1 MVIGKQLSHYKIIGD
16 LGRGGMGEV
25 YLARDLLL
33 NREVA
38 IKILPTSLM
47 QSDPSSHQRF
57 VQEAKA
63 TAALDH
69 PYIATIFEI
78 GEEHGIT
85 FIAME
90 LIRGQELADLLE
102 KGPLEIE
109 QTLNFATEIVEGL
122 AFAHEMGIVHRDLK
136 PSNVMVKSGGLHIKI
151 IDFGLAKLTQPLPEI
166 DEEETAERA
175 HSRAGEVKGT
185 LAYMSP
191 EQARGQELD
200 HRSDIFSFG
209 VLLHQML
216 TGVHPFQRESALE
229 RVHAI
234 INSPA
239 SRLSETL
246 DSDVAKKLQPIVDRC
261 LEKDQKDRFQETRDL
276 LEALKDGRA
285 HIESSAYLLAADK
298 PKIHRQKWAALL
310 ALGVAS
316 LAAVGYG
323 IFAADRTTT
332 VAVLPWGH
340 DGPEESAHFGQLV
353 PLALNDRLKNFTALQ
368 VTPFSTSRTYGPDED
383 PALVAVQ
390 LGVDWI
396 VHGHLTTTAAQIVAN
411 VSLAGPDGN
420 AKGWPQEIVLD
431 PSEVIA
437 LSERVASSLA
447 DALGVAESATTR
459 RRVDPKALEHYLEG
473 RSYLLG
479 WDVERNEIRA
489 EESFRSALESDE
501 NFAEA
506 RAGLAQAL
514 WKRYVESREPGLV
527 EEASNEAQRA
537 VMLVPQ
543 LAEAHLAL
551 GVVLLGRGRA
561 AEAAASFERALEL
574 APADDDASR
583 RIADS
588 YAALGREDEAEA
600 NYQRAID
607 LRPGYWW
614 SYEAKAYFYLF
625 DKKPAKFE
633 EAKAL
638 YQQVINLRPESSLG
652 WHGLANAHMFAGEFN
667 AAKPLL
673 QAAIRINPSGAA
685 LNDLGEVYYLTGSF
699 ELALEQ
705 FRLAVERLP
714 KEALFWV
721 GLADTY
727 RQLQARDEAAES
739 YTRAIQLF
747 QEQLEI
753 NPRDAEGRGWL
764 SQGLAALG
772 RCDEARTATTQAARR
787 GGELPFVDYILAVTH
802 SRCGDQEKVVYHMR
816 RALLGGVQLNVRTS
830 PELKPFLDDPYLEEA
845 LSLSQ

>member
-1 MVIGKQLSHYKIIGD
+1 MVIGKELSHYKIIAD
-16 LGRGGMGEV
+16 IGRGGMGEV
-25 YLARDLLL
+25 YRARDLLL

-38 IKILPTSLM
+38 IKILPKSLM
-47 QSDPSSHQRF
+47 QTDPSSHQRF

-90 LIRGQELADLLE
+90 LIRGEELADLLGR
-102 KGPLEIE
+102 GPLGIE
-109 QTLNFATEIVEGL
+109 QALNFATEIVEGL

-175 HSRAGEVKGT
+175 YSRAGEVKGT

-191 EQARGQELD
+191 EQARGQDLD

-209 VLLHQML
+209 VVLHQML
-216 TGVHPFQRESALE
+216 TGAHPFQRESGLE

-261 LEKDQKDRFQETRDL
+261 LEKDQKERFQETRDL
-276 LEALKDGRA
+276 LEALKEARA

-298 PKIHRQKWAALL
+298 PKDHRRTWAALL
-310 ALGVAS
+310 TLGVAA

-323 IFAADRTTT
+323 IFAADRTAT
-332 VAVLPWGH
+332 VAVLPWAH
-340 DGPEESAHFGQLV
+340 DGPEESAHLGQLV
-353 PLALNDRLKNFTALQ
+353 PLAVNDRLKNFNALQ

-383 PALVAVQ
+383 PVLVAAQ

-396 VHGHLTTTAAQIVAN
+396 VHGHLTTTAAQIVAKVN
-411 VSLAGPDGN
+411 LVGLNGN

-431 PSEVIA
+431 PGEVIA
-437 LSERVASSLA
+437 LSERLASSLA
-447 DALGVAESATTR
+447 IALGLDESATK
-459 RRVDPKALEHYLEG
+459 RRVDPKSLEHYLEG
-473 RSYLLG
+473 RTHLLG

-489 EESFRSALESDE
+489 EESFRRALESDE
-501 NFAEA
+501 NFAAA

-514 WKRYVESREPGLV
+514 WERWRVSHEPGLV

-537 VMLVPQ
+537 IMLAPQ

-551 GVVLLGRGRA
+551 GVILLGRGRG

-600 NYQRAID
+600 MYQLAID
-607 LRPGYWW
+607 LRPGYWG
-614 SYEAKAYFYLF
+614 SYEAKGYFYLF
-625 DKKPAKFE
+625 EQKTAKFE
-633 EAKAL
+633 EAKDL
-638 YQQVINLRPESSLG
+638 YQKVIDLRPESSVG
-652 WHGLANAHMFAGEFN
+652 WHGLATAHTFAGDFN
-667 AAKPLL
+667 AAEPLL
-673 QAAIRINPSGAA
+673 QAAIRINPSGNAHY
-685 LNDLGEVYYLTGSF
+685 DLADVYYRTERF
-699 ELALEQ
+699 DVALEQ
-705 FRLAVERLP
+705 YSLAVERLP
-714 KEALFWV
+714 KDALHWS

-727 RQLQARDEAAES
+727 RQLEAHDEAAES
-739 YTRAIQLF
+739 YTRAVELVR
-747 QEQLEI
+747 EQLEI
-753 NPRDAEGRGWL
+753 NPRSAEDRGWL

-772 RCDEARTATTQAARR
+772 RCDEARTEASKAAPRD
-787 GGELPFVDYILAVTH
+787 GKSPFVDYILAVTH
-802 SRCGDQEKVVYHMR
+802 SRCGDQERVLFHTQ
-816 RALLGGVQLNVRTS
+816 RALLGGAQLDVMTS
-830 PELKPFLDDPYLEEA
+830 PELRPFLDDPYLKEA

>member
-246 DSDVAKKLQPIVDRC
+246 DPDVAKKLQPIVDRC

-276 LEALKDGRA
+276 LDALKDARA

-298 PKIHRQKWAALL
+298 PKIHRQKWAALMT
-310 ALGVAS
+310 LGVAA

-340 DGPEESAHFGQLV
+340 DGPEESAHLGQLV
-353 PLALNDRLKNFTALQ
+353 PLALNDRLKNFTALE

-383 PALVAVQ
+383 PVLVADQ

-396 VHGHLTTTAAQIVAN
+396 VQGHLTSSADQIVASVN
-411 VSLAGPDGN
+411 LVGPDGN
-420 AKGWPQEIVLD
+420 AKGWPREIVLD
-431 PSEVIA
+431 PNEVIA

-447 DALGVAESATTR
+447 DALGVTESATKR
-459 RRVDPKALEHYLEG
+459 RADPKALEHYLEG
-473 RSYLLG
+473 RTHLLG
-479 WDVERNEIRA
+479 WDVERNENLA
-489 EESFRSALESDE
+489 EESFRRALELDE

-506 RAGLAQAL
+506 HAGLAQAL
-514 WKRYVESREPGLV
+514 WRRYGQSREPGLV
-527 EEASNEAQRA
+527 EESFNEAQQS
-537 VMLVPQ
+537 VMLAPQ
-543 LAEAHLAL
+543 LADAHLAL
-551 GVVLLGRGRA
+551 GVVLLGRGRGV
-561 AEAAASFERALEL
+561 EASASFKRALEL
-574 APADDDASR
+574 APADDAATLW
-583 RIADS
+583 IADA
-588 YAALGREDEAEA
+588 YAELGQEDEAEA
-600 NYQRAID
+600 MYQRAID
-607 LRPGYWW
+607 LRPGHWQNYF
-614 SYEAKAYFYLF
+614 SKAGFYLF
-625 DKKPAKFE
+625 RATAKLE
-633 EAKAL
+633 EAKPL
-638 YQQVINLRPESSLG
+638 YP
-652 WHGLANAHMFAGEFN
+652 
-667 AAKPLL
+667 
-673 QAAIRINPSGAA
+673 
-685 LNDLGEVYYLTGSF
+685 
-699 ELALEQ
+699 
-705 FRLAVERLP
+705 
-714 KEALFWV
+714 
-721 GLADTY
+721 
-727 RQLQARDEAAES
+727 ARHPIA
-739 YTRAIQLF
+739 
-747 QEQLEI
+747 
-753 NPRDAEGRGWL
+753 PR
-764 SQGLAALG
+764 
-772 RCDEARTATTQAARR
+772 
-787 GGELPFVDYILAVTH
+787 
-802 SRCGDQEKVVYHMR
+802 
-816 RALLGGVQLNVRTS
+816 
-830 PELKPFLDDPYLEEA
+830 
-845 LSLSQ
+845 

>member
-1 MVIGKQLSHYKIIGD
+1 MVIGKELSHYKIIAD
-16 LGRGGMGEV
+16 IGRGGMGEV
-25 YLARDLLL
+25 YRARNLLL

-38 IKILPTSLM
+38 IKILPKSLL
-47 QSDPSSHQRF
+47 QTDPGSHQRF

-78 GEEHGIT
+78 GEEHGVT

-90 LIRGQELADLLE
+90 LIRGEELADLLE
-102 KGPLEIE
+102 KGPLDVE
-109 QTLNFATEIVEGL
+109 QTLKFATEIVEGL

-191 EQARGQELD
+191 EQARGLELD

-209 VLLHQML
+209 VLLREML
-216 TGVHPFQRESALE
+216 TGVHPFQRESELE

-234 INSPA
+234 IHSPA

-261 LEKDQKDRFQETRDL
+261 LEKDQKERFQETRDL
-276 LEALKDGRA
+276 LEELKDARA

-298 PKIHRQKWAALL
+298 PKIHRQRWAALL
-310 ALGVAS
+310 TLGVAA
-316 LAAVGYG
+316 LAAVGYS
-323 IFAADRTTT
+323 IFAADPTT

-340 DGPEESAHFGQLV
+340 DGPEESAHLGQLV

-383 PALVAVQ
+383 PVLVAAQ

-411 VSLAGPDGN
+411 VNLAGPDGN

-447 DALGVAESATTR
+447 DALGVAESATTN

-473 RSYLLG
+473 RTYLLG
-479 WDVERNEIRA
+479 WDVERNDIRA
-489 EESFRSALESDE
+489 EESFRRALESDE

-506 RAGLAQAL
+506 HAGLAQAL
-514 WKRYVESREPGLV
+514 WQRYGQSREPGLV
-527 EEASNEAQRA
+527 EESSNEAQRA
-537 VMLVPQ
+537 VMLAPQ

-551 GVVLLGRGRA
+551 GVVLLGRGRG

-574 APADDDASR
+574 APADDDATR

-588 YAALGREDEAEA
+588 YADLGREDEAEA
-600 NYQRAID
+600 MYQRAID
-607 LRPGYWW
+607 LRPGYWD
-614 SYEAKAYFYLF
+614 SYDAKGNFYLF
-625 DKKPAKFE
+625 KKKTAKFE
-633 EAKAL
+633 EAKDL
-638 YQQVINLRPESSLG
+638 YHQVINLRPESSVG
-652 WHGLANAHMFAGEFN
+652 WHGLAMAHVFAGDPN
-667 AAKPLL
+667 AAEPLFRAAL
-673 QAAIRINPSGAA
+673 QINPSGNAH
-685 LNDLGEVYYLTGSF
+685 NDLGQVYYLLGRL
-699 ELALEQ
+699 ELAREQ
-705 FRLAVERLP
+705 FLLAVDRLP
-714 KEALFWV
+714 KDALIRS

-727 RQLQARDEAAES
+727 RQLEAHDEAAES
-739 YTRAIQLF
+739 YTRAVKLF
-747 QEQLEI
+747 REQLEI
-753 NPRDAEGRGWL
+753 NPTSAEDRGWL

-772 RCDEARTATTQAARR
+772 QCDEARTEASQAAPRD
-787 GGELPFVDYILAVTH
+787 GELPFVDYFLAVTH
-802 SRCGDQEKVVYHMR
+802 SRCGDQEKVLYHTR
-816 RALLGGVQLNVRTS
+816 RALLGGAQFDVRTS
-830 PELKPFLDDPYLEEA
+830 PELKPFLDDPFLKEA

>member
-383 PALVAVQ
+383 PALVAAQ

-638 YQQVINLRPESSLG
+638 YQQVINLRPESSLRVLVELRG
-652 WHGLANAHMFAGEFN
+652 EGL
-667 AAKPLL
+667 LL
-673 QAAIRINPSGAA
+673 
-685 LNDLGEVYYLTGSF
+685 LV
-699 ELALEQ
+699 
-705 FRLAVERLP
+705 
-714 KEALFWV
+714 
-721 GLADTY
+721 
-727 RQLQARDEAAES
+727 RQ
-739 YTRAIQLF
+739 
-747 QEQLEI
+747 
-753 NPRDAEGRGWL
+753 
-764 SQGLAALG
+764 
-772 RCDEARTATTQAARR
+772 EARQ
-787 GGELPFVDYILAVTH
+787 I
-802 SRCGDQEKVVYHMR
+802 
-816 RALLGGVQLNVRTS
+816 
-830 PELKPFLDDPYLEEA
+830 
-845 LSLSQ
+845 

>member
-1 MVIGKQLSHYKIIGD
+1 MVIGKELSHYKIIAD

-38 IKILPTSLM
+38 IKILPKSLM
-47 QSDPSSHQRF
+47 QTDPNSHQRF

-90 LIRGQELADLLE
+90 LIRGEELADLLE
-102 KGPLEIE
+102 KGPLGVE

-122 AFAHEMGIVHRDLK
+122 AFAHEKGIVHRDLK

-151 IDFGLAKLTQPLPEI
+151 IDFGLAKLTQPLPEL

-175 HSRAGEVKGT
+175 YSRAGEVKGT

-191 EQARGQELD
+191 EQARGQDLD

-239 SRLSETL
+239 SRLAETL
-246 DSDVAKKLQPIVDRC
+246 DADVAKRLQPIVDRC

-276 LEALKDGRA
+276 LEALKEARA

-298 PKIHRQKWAALL
+298 PKSYRQWL
-310 ALGVAS
+310 AVPLTLGVAA
-316 LAAVGYG
+316 LAAVVYG
-323 IFAADRTTT
+323 VFDRTTT

-340 DGPEESAHFGQLV
+340 DGLAESAHLGQLV
-353 PLALNDRLKNFTALQ
+353 SLALNDRLKNFTALE

-383 PALVAVQ
+383 PVLVADQ

-396 VHGHLTTTAAQIVAN
+396 VQGHLTTSADQIVAN
-411 VSLAGPDGN
+411 VNLVGPDGN

-447 DALGVAESATTR
+447 DALGVAESATKR
-459 RRVDPKALEHYLEG
+459 RADPKALEHYLEG
-473 RSYLLG
+473 RTHLLG
-479 WDVERNEIRA
+479 WDVERNENLA
-489 EESFRSALESDE
+489 EESFRKSLEFDE

-506 RAGLAQAL
+506 HAGLAQAL
-514 WKRYVESREPGLV
+514 WRRYGRSREPGLV
-527 EEASNEAQRA
+527 EESFNEAQQA
-537 VMLVPQ
+537 VMLAPQ

-551 GVVLLGRGRA
+551 GVVLLGRGRGV
-561 AEAAASFERALEL
+561 EASASFNKALEL
-574 APADDDASR
+574 APADDAATLW
-583 RIADS
+583 IADA
-588 YAALGREDEAEA
+588 YAELGQEDEAEA
-600 NYQRAID
+600 MYQRAID
-607 LRPGYWW
+607 LRPGHWQNYV
-614 SYEAKAYFYLF
+614 SKAGFYLF
-625 DKKPAKFE
+625 RATAKLE
-633 EAKAL
+633 EAKLL
-638 YQQVINLRPESSLG
+638 YQQVIRLRPDSDVG
-652 WHGLANAHMFAGEFN
+652 YHGLAAAHLIAGAFS
-667 AAKPLL
+667 AAEPLL
-673 QAAIRINPSGAA
+673 QAAIRINPSGNAH
-685 LNDLGEVYYLTGSF
+685 NDLGVVYYALGRF

-705 FRLAVERLP
+705 FRLAVEMRP
-714 KEALFWV
+714 DAVHWI
-721 GLADTY
+721 GLADTF
-727 RQLQARDEAAES
+727 RQLEKREEAAES
-739 YTRAIQLF
+739 YTRAVQLLH
-747 QEQLEI
+747 EQLEI
-753 NPRDAEGRGWL
+753 NPTDAQARGYL

-772 RCDEARTATTQAARR
+772 QCDVARTEASQAAPAD
-787 GGELPFVDYILAVTH
+787 GQLPYVDYLVAVTH
-802 SRCGDQEKVVYHMR
+802 SLCGDQEKVLHHTK
-816 RALLGGVQLNVRTS
+816 RALLGGVKVDVGTS
-830 PELKPFLDDPYLEEA
+830 PDLKPFLDDPSLKEA
-845 LSLSQ
+845 LSATESPSQ